1 MVYDLTHLVVP
12 SLSTEPHE
20 VFLLNL
26 KVNLKSFLPFW
37 PSSFHN
43 SPEYID
49 KIYFHKKSID
59 FYNVK
64 VIIDRPIG
72 EFEQYAD
79 LYGEPQL
86 CFSAA
91 EMDSLIK
98 SCTDDVIEVEL
109 RSPGG
114 SVEQGLM
121 IYDLLRN
128 SGKSIKMKGYQ
139 LHSVA
144 SIIFLA
150 GDERLI
156 SSNATPIL
164 HHPALLPWDLDG
176 RLTASDLELIAE
188 TIKVLEDRMMAIY
201 RERMGFD
208 AENEAVFVAKLQE
221 EWRMSADDAIM
232 WNLATGKIEYS
243 GGQAKVKP
251 LAYSDKAV
259 AIYKETQLNM
269 DIKQQLEE
277 LKGLIKAAF
286 APKVKAGS
294 VTTTSETVSV
304 LYFEGDQLE
313 AGKAVFSDEAMETA
327 APAGE
332 YELDGGMK
340 ILVETNEG
348 VSTVTS
354 ITEAEDEDTEALKK
368 ELADAKATIEAM
380 NKEKAEAEAKA
391 AAQAEAIRAI
401 SAKVEAFEKLIPG
414 DGDPSKREISR
425 KEVER
430 ENKKTQIFGR

>member
-1 MVYDLTHLVVP
+1 
-12 SLSTEPHE
+12 
-20 VFLLNL
+20 
-26 KVNLKSFLPFW
+26 
-37 PSSFHN
+37 
-43 SPEYID
+43 
-49 KIYFHKKSID
+49 
-59 FYNVK
+59 VK

-391 AAQAEAIRAI
+391 AAQAEAIKAI

-414 DGDPSKREISR
+414 DGDPAKREISR